1 MKNTFNKK
9 QFGDLCIMILI
20 VLFSCLII
28 YQIYLAMSNY
38 NKLDKNYSKLLEG
51 LGNIT
56 AQGNIPVATT
66 LPNNIYTVV
75 ITDISNIQMLYNEV
89 TNIGNQSISTISNY
103 NSNPSNTSVTT
114 PSLNT
119 ISSFTTTL
127 TQSSDASDFCNA
139 INQNVTNINL
149 INETIQN
156 IMNALQNLPDGQ
168 TEINNAVFQTITS
181 NTTVSPNSPAS
192 SVPISTLC
200 QTENTNINNINVLS
214 ANTTSLNNV
223 LTNLQSTQSSQLD
236 NQNNTAM
243 AMSQP
248 VGLTSTSN

>member
-1 MKNTFNKK
+1 
-9 QFGDLCIMILI
+9 
-20 VLFSCLII
+20 
-28 YQIYLAMSNY
+28 MSNY

-56 AQGNIPVATT
+56 AQGNIPVAST
-66 LPNNIYTVV
+66 LPSNIYTVV

-103 NSNPSNTSVTT
+103 NSNPSNTSVTS

-127 TQSSDASDFCNA
+127 TQSSNASDFCNA

-149 INETIQN
+149 ISETIQN
-156 IMNALQNLPDGQ
+156 IINALQNLPDGQ

-181 NTTVSPNSPAS
+181 NTTV
-192 SVPISTLC
+192 
-200 QTENTNINNINVLS
+200 
-214 ANTTSLNNV
+214 
-223 LTNLQSTQSSQLD
+223 
-236 NQNNTAM
+236 
-243 AMSQP
+243 
-248 VGLTSTSN
+248 